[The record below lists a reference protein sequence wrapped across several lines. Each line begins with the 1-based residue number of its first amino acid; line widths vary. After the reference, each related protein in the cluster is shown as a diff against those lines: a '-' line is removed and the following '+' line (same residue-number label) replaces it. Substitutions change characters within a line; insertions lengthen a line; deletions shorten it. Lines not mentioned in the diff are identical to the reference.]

1 MIEGGYYIKART
13 IQNSA
18 ISVQPPHVRET
29 WDYLLREAN
38 HAPIKYRGNQVNR
51 GQLFR
56 TYNEIREGMHWMVGW
71 RKMTYSEN
79 QTKKAMKFLRE
90 ALMVTTKKELGGVL
104 ITICNYD
111 HYQNP
116 ENYERTTNDTNE
128 GTIAEPL
135 RNQPLPDTNKKKKNV
150 KKKEEEISILSS
162 SPKIEEV
169 DVEFYLTKKKKK
181 LTGKRLEAF
190 NIFWKY
196 FNYPKGK
203 AAAADSWLDI
213 IVLDKTICDNINLA
227 AQKEATNRPS
237 MIISGKTPK
246 MAQGWITDRRWE
258 DEEAALSIKKVI
270 TKKTKW

>member
-1 MIEGGYYIKART
+1 MIEGGYYIKARV

-18 ISVQPPHVRET
+18 RSVQPPHVRET

-38 HAPIKYRGNQVNR
+38 HAPIKYRGNHVNR

-56 TYNEIREGMHWMVGW
+56 TYSEIREGMHWMVGW

-79 QTKKAMKFLRE
+79 QTKKAMKFLRD

-116 ENYERTTNDTNE
+116 ENYERTTSDTNE
-128 GTIAEPL
+128 RTIAEPL
-135 RNQPLPDTNKKKKNV
+135 RNQPIPYTNKKDKNV
-150 KKKEEEISILSS
+150 KKKEEEISIYPSS
-162 SPKIEEV
+162 QKIEE
-169 DVEFYLTKKKKK
+169 DEFYLTKKRRK
-181 LTGKRLEAF
+181 LTGKRLAAF

-196 FNYPKGK
+196 YNYPKGK

-213 IVLDKTICDNINLA
+213 PVLDQKICDNINLA
-227 AQKEATNRPS
+227 AQRESSGRHALV
-237 MIISGKTPK
+237 ISGKTPI
-246 MAQGWITDRRWE
+246 MAQGWLTARRWE
-258 DEEAALSIKKVI
+258 DEEIVLTSKKVI
-270 TKKTKW
+270 NKKTNW